1 MNDMKSKIITRLIS
15 GRKWEPGEFWDQLP
29 DVVHST
35 DIEKKAVWRDDP
47 NHPKYILNKKDT
59 LTKDEAFNA
68 IVEGMKIL
76 GWDDKED
83 E

>member
-1 MNDMKSKIITRLIS
+1 MDNMKSKIISRLIS
-15 GRKWEPGEFWDQLP
+15 GKPWKENEFWDQLP
-29 DVVHST
+29 DTTYSK
-35 DIEKKAVWRDDP
+35 DISSRAVWRDDP
-47 NHPKYILNKKDT
+47 NHPKYILKRKDT

-76 GWDDKED
+76 GWDKKED